1 MDQEPRLSCRNL
13 FGVLRGH
20 GSFGK
25 ARKRWSPRI
34 GRKNPSSVH
43 KSGEN
48 KLPRWQSAQSRCL
61 LHRPCPQ
68 TGPGRRLQKKP
79 RPLDAGAPPRTCGPA
94 PRPGPRL
101 RPLWGA
107 VQGQVVPA
115 PEACPSLGTSSAL
128 RCQDFS
134 SGPAPARRSPP
145 LLRSAPTTRRNPQEG
160 GA

>member
-34 GRKNPSSVH
+34 GRKNPSGVH

-68 TGPGRRLQKKP
+68 TGPWRKLQKKLH
-79 RPLDAGAPPRTCGPA
+79 PLDAGAPPRTCGPTPPWPSPPPPVGCC
-94 PRPGPRL
+94 PRPGRSRPRGLSLPRNKFCPPVPRFLL
-101 RPLWGA
+101 RPRPCPQA
-107 VQGQVVPA
+107 TASSQV
-115 PEACPSLGTSSAL
+115 
-128 RCQDFS
+128 
-134 SGPAPARRSPP
+134 GPYM
-145 LLRSAPTTRRNPQEG
+145 TRRNPQEG